1 MGWGCMNGN
10 KTIRFFSLFLKV
22 KMPIECN
29 KANISDSKTV
39 LSDMD
44 IYYSE

>member
-1 MGWGCMNGN
+1 MGI
-10 KTIRFFSLFLKV
+10 KQLDFFSFLKV

-29 KANISDSKTV
+29 KENISDSKTV